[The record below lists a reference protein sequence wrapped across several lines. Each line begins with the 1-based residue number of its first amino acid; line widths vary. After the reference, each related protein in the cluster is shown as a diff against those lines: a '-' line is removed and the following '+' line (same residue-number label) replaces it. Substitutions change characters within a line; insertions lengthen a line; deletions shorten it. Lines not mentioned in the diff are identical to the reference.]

1 MVLDQECP
9 HQVVKKS
16 LSEEDKKEEK
26 SFLPDKILTLKKRSE
41 FLFIRNSGKSHYCKY
56 FIVNYLL
63 EESSSIKIGLTVS
76 KKIGNSVKR
85 NYVKR
90 VIRSIIRNNIKKN
103 SVGVSLE
110 IIPKKNL
117 VKIKYNE
124 LEIDLIKAFK
134 NLNI

>member
-56 FIVNYLL
+56 FIVNYHL
-63 EESSSIKIGLTVS
+63 EETSSIKIGLTVS

-90 VIRSIIRNNIKKN
+90 VIRSIIKIILKK
-103 SVGVSLE
+103 SL
-110 IIPKKNL
+110 L
-117 VKIKYNE
+117 G
-124 LEIDLIKAFK
+124 F
-134 NLNI
+134 